1 MNYKL
6 TENKKVFNGETLF
19 QIECIEDCKYAKVGE
34 LGGYVA
40 SYANLAD
47 GAWVDKDVCVCDT
60 SVVKGYVKGGFVAG
74 NSVVEGRVT
83 GAVVNSYVDENS
95 ELDHAYLIKSNIINT
110 RHKTLSIGLAQTI
123 ALIMLSETV
132 NSELIGNIVIS
143 SSHIEE
149 SRINWNN
156 VENMQVCK
164 NIVSVEVEDEETGEI
179 EVYELAEPQFINTN
193 DELYNEWEMSIA
205 AFENNEDIHTED
217 EEADMYFNENRKNR
231 LTTEEAAETLLKE
244 VVDMENYYKR
254 LMGEVFYSILT
265 AVLNAG
271 KE

>member
-1 MNYKL
+1 
-6 TENKKVFNGETLF
+6 
-19 QIECIEDCKYAKVGE
+19 
-34 LGGYVA
+34 
-40 SYANLAD
+40 
-47 GAWVDKDVCVCDT
+47 
-60 SVVKGYVKGGFVAG
+60 
-74 NSVVEGRVT
+74 
-83 GAVVNSYVDENS
+83 
-95 ELDHAYLIKSNIINT
+95 
-110 RHKTLSIGLAQTI
+110 
-123 ALIMLSETV
+123 MLSETV

-231 LTTEEAAETLLKE
+231 LTTEEAAEALLKE

-265 AVLNAG
+265 AVLIAG

>member
-1 MNYKL
+1 
-6 TENKKVFNGETLF
+6 
-19 QIECIEDCKYAKVGE
+19 
-34 LGGYVA
+34 
-40 SYANLAD
+40 
-47 GAWVDKDVCVCDT
+47 
-60 SVVKGYVKGGFVAG
+60 
-74 NSVVEGRVT
+74 
-83 GAVVNSYVDENS
+83 
-95 ELDHAYLIKSNIINT
+95 
-110 RHKTLSIGLAQTI
+110 
-123 ALIMLSETV
+123 MLSETV

-156 VENMQVCK
+156 VENMHVCK

-231 LTTEEAAETLLKE
+231 LTTEEAAEALLKE

-265 AVLNAG
+265 AVLIAG